1 MSLLFPN
8 SLLPNQQYQTLYNQ
22 TSALKKDYD
31 TTTDTELKDAL
42 RTVLTKKIQQ
52 LETITT
58 VYTSTMNAQIQ
69 GLVPK

>member
-1 MSLLFPN
+1 MSLFFPN
-8 SLLPNQQYQTLYNQ
+8 SLQPNQQYQTLYNQ
-22 TSALKKDYD
+22 TISLKKDYD
-31 TTTDTELKDAL
+31 TTTDSEMKDAL
-42 RTVLTKKIQQ
+42 RIVLNKKIQQ